1 MSMRKTF
8 CSVKPVPILLALA
21 CAAAFFTS
29 CATDSGDAV
38 SRNAQGLQLPQ
49 EKNPDLMDAGKRK
62 AIAEEALA
70 KIDSQF
76 PGLGQVRTSPLN
88 QLRIR
93 DICILPNDD
102 GLYYLVASGGVRTAD
117 GQFGRGFVTYVSEDL
132 EQWRGPYPAFIPKE
146 GTFWRIHDFWAPEL
160 HCWKGNYYIFGTTGD
175 DSHRGTQIFRST
187 SGNPAGPY
195 EPVTPRP
202 VTPEDWM
209 CLDGTLYVDEAG
221 DPWMVFCHEWVQVT
235 DGTIC
240 AARLSDDFTHL
251 EGEPVLLFHGS
262 DGPNNHPDPGKDNY
276 VTDGA
281 YLFREDGQLK
291 MIWSGYDNGAYN
303 LWLAVSESGKLQGP
317 WKQIAKP
324 LYTKDG
330 GHGMHFVTF
339 EGKHKIILHAPN
351 RDSRAV
357 LLDCDG
363 KAVQP

>member
-1 MSMRKTF
+1 MFTRKTF

-21 CAAAFFTS
+21 CAATFFTS

-38 SRNAQGLQLPQ
+38 WRNAQGLQLPQ
-49 EKNPDLMDAGKRK
+49 EKNPDLLDAGKRK
-62 AIAEEALA
+62 AISEEALA

-102 GLYYLVASGGVRTAD
+102 GLYYLVAFGGARTAD

-195 EPVTPRP
+195 EPV
-202 VTPEDWM
+202 M
-209 CLDGTLYVDEAG
+209 GT
-221 DPWMVFCHEWVQVT
+221 
-235 DGTIC
+235 
-240 AARLSDDFTHL
+240 
-251 EGEPVLLFHGS
+251 
-262 DGPNNHPDPGKDNY
+262 
-276 VTDGA
+276 
-281 YLFREDGQLK
+281 
-291 MIWSGYDNGAYN
+291 
-303 LWLAVSESGKLQGP
+303 
-317 WKQIAKP
+317 
-324 LYTKDG
+324 
-330 GHGMHFVTF
+330 GHGRNH
-339 EGKHKIILHAPN
+339 LC
-351 RDSRAV
+351 RAA
-357 LLDCDG
+357 LG
-363 KAVQP
+363 